1 MYSRNNSVIVLSF
14 FFKDCF
20 TLVTLIWGLF
30 VGETM
35 NKDFSRIIT
44 LLRKER
50 GLSQKQAAAD
60 LNISQA
66 LLSHYEKGIRECGL
80 DFVVRTADYYSV
92 SCDYLLGR
100 TPERTGATLT
110 VNDIPEAGNNLP
122 EGKVLKGNLLPTLNK
137 KLLLNSIDVLF
148 DILGKAL
155 TTEVSAYLMVSVYK
169 MFRTVYSANAKNPQ
183 GLFSIAPHLYKGFSS
198 AVQSI
203 AEANASAIAGGH
215 QAAGFDGLSKDS
227 MPLLTPESIG
237 EEFPLYATSLFNL
250 IQTTEGKMN
259 LKLKS

>member
-1 MYSRNNSVIVLSF
+1 
-14 FFKDCF
+14 
-20 TLVTLIWGLF
+20 
-30 VGETM
+30 M

-80 DFVVRTADYYSV
+80 DFVVRTAEYYSV

-110 VNDIPEAGNNLP
+110 VNDIPEAGNNIA
-122 EGKVLKGNLLPTLNK
+122 EGRTKGGLLPTLNK

-148 DILGKAL
+148 DILGKAGCKGL
-155 TTEVSAYLMVSVYK
+155 TTEVSNYLMASVYK
-169 MFRTVYSANAKNPQ
+169 MFRAVYSANGKNPQ
-183 GLFSIAPHLYKGFSS
+183 GLFAVAPHVYKGFSS
-198 AVQSI
+198 AVQNI
-203 AEANASAIAGGH
+203 AEANASAIASGLP
-215 QAAGFDGLSKDS
+215 AGSFDGLSKDNA
-227 MPLLTPESIG
+227 PALTPETIS
-237 EEFPLYATSLFNL
+237 EDFPLYATSLFNL
-250 IQTTEGKMN
+250 IQTTESKMN